1 MWLGSLGFRER
12 GESNTVS
19 GVKAAGGRHRK
30 AGCRWLRGLGSGERG
45 ALQSVRGLVQLSR
58 ELFNNLKYMCNSY
71 KWPQETI

>member
-58 ELFNNLKYMCNSY
+58 ELLYWMRHTY
-71 KWPQETI
+71 PLIHVLLLA